1 MLTSLREKSAGRIR
15 LKGVTW
21 AHCFAFLCSCIQA
34 PPRTQKK
41 MVHFIHVILSHADAL
56 PIPHPLTDSF
66 LILATL
72 FSLSSSSVSSIPPSN
87 MVRHYMLTLLLSQ
100 KAVEWACN
108 DAPCYMLTLLLSQK
122 AEKKTKHIRILE
134 PFVCHC
140 HAIYSKSSNPCNS
153 NQNYREPYIWWSLLR
168 PEKAPFAT
176 PLKPKASKLL
186 GRNPKHKFSHDHH
199 HHHRTIPM
207 TTLRINYL
215 QSRQVSQGFKQVAR
229 KIVHINA

>member
-1 MLTSLREKSAGRIR
+1 
-15 LKGVTW
+15 
-21 AHCFAFLCSCIQA
+21 
-34 PPRTQKK
+34 

-100 KAVEWACN
+100 KA
-108 DAPCYMLTLLLSQK
+108 
-122 AEKKTKHIRILE
+122 EKKTKHIRILE

-153 NQNYREPYIWWSLLR
+153 NQNYREPYI
-168 PEKAPFAT
+168 
-176 PLKPKASKLL
+176 
-186 GRNPKHKFSHDHH
+186 
-199 HHHRTIPM
+199 
-207 TTLRINYL
+207 
-215 QSRQVSQGFKQVAR
+215 
-229 KIVHINA
+229 

>member
-87 MVRHYMLTLLLSQ
+87 MVRH
-100 KAVEWACN
+100 
-108 DAPCYMLTLLLSQK
+108 YMLTLLLSQK